1 MSVDP
6 KILEHMKAA
15 RDRNRVD
22 PEDDGSE
29 GAVLDDEP
37 SVPTQAY
44 IDGMTPLTGAPLA
57 QRGQS
62 LGLPDLT
69 GTPKQIKWALTIRE
83 DALSLAWPPET
94 QVVLKSIVDSTWW
107 IANKA
112 IVHTMKFKAP
122 SPHQMAGGPPPPPP
136 ASGRTQPGP
145 PPAQPHAPPAPAAT
159 SSPHQK
165 RLDDAI
171 LWAESVSRHPTL
183 AQAAILSC
191 LRFAYPKGAMRNQI
205 TAKAREILAQANMEV
220 NRDTSAIQL
229 MLSKE

>member
-1 MSVDP
+1 
-6 KILEHMKAA
+6 MKAA
-15 RDRNRVD
+15 RDRNRID

-37 SVPTQAY
+37 SVPSQAY

-62 LGLPDLT
+62 LGLPNLT

-83 DALSLAWPPET
+83 DTLALAWPPET
-94 QVVLKSIVDSTWW
+94 ATILKSIVDSTWW
-107 IANKA
+107 IANKTV
-112 IVHTMKFKAP
+112 VHTMKFKAP
-122 SPHQMAGGPPPPPP
+122 SPHQLVGGPPPPP
-136 ASGRTQPGP
+136 ATGRTQPGST
-145 PPAQPHAPPAPAAT
+145 PARQSASPAPAAT

-165 RLDDAI
+165 RLDDAM

-205 TAKAREILAQANMEV
+205 TAKARELLAQANMEV
-220 NRDTSAIQL
+220 NRDTDAIQL